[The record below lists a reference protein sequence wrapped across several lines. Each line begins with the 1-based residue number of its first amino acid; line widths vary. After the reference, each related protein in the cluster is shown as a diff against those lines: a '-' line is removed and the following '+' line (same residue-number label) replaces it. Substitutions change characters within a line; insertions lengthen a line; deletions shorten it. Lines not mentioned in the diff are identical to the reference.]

1 MNENPMIDDTIKI
14 TPGSRAANPDLDWSQ
29 IRETVLMLG
38 LAVAQIELSMR
49 DSEESVGTLADSFTS
64 MFERVKTI
72 AETAQQLPET
82 PLKAHIHSD
91 CELVSGQMQQAIMSF
106 QFYDRLTQQLSHVC
120 HSIDT
125 LAELITDSD
134 RLYIPQEWIG
144 LQQRIQSK
152 YTMPEE
158 KQMFQMIIDGASVQ
172 EALAAYQ
179 QKKRETP
186 ASASDDIELF

>member
-1 MNENPMIDDTIKI
+1 MNDDTIKA
-14 TPGSRAANPDLDWSQ
+14 TPGSRAASPDLDLSQ

-38 LAVAQIELSMR
+38 LAVAQIEVSMR
-49 DSEESVGTLADSFTS
+49 DSEASVGTLADTFTS
-64 MFERVKTI
+64 MFDRLNTI
-72 AETAQQLPET
+72 AGTAQKLPDT
-82 PLKAHIHSD
+82 PLKTDIQGHCAT
-91 CELVSGQMQQAIMSF
+91 VSGQMQQAIMSF

-158 KQMFQMIIDGASVQ
+158 KQMFQMIIAGASVQ

-179 QKKRETP
+179 RKKQETP
-186 ASASDDIELF
+186 VSASDEIELF